1 MKTYTGKGIIRINN
15 NEEIQVEYNVQIE
28 FGENSKI
35 KKIEAYLVSPQEAI
49 QKALGVTGTL
59 IMKDGQEFDFFGAED
74 GRLSPMNY
82 GSALR
87 NF

>member
-1 MKTYTGKGIIRINN
+1 MKHYSGQGLIRINN
-15 NEEIQVEYNVQIE
+15 NQEIQVEYNVQIE

-35 KKIEAYLVSPQEAI
+35 KKIEAHIVSPQEAME
-49 QKALGVTGTL
+49 KAYEVTGTL
-59 IMKDGQEFDFFGAED
+59 IMKDGQEIDFFGAED

-82 GSALR
+82 GAALR